1 MINLIAITPYSIFT
15 VTVFTSICILIF
27 IALTSIKYIMI
38 KLPMWIV
45 LIFMFVMGLRL
56 LFPVEISFLSYNI
69 SSFENMPY
77 FDEII
82 NRDVSVISRLSEN
95 INLTV
100 GTLFCIVWLM
110 GIIVS
115 LLLYFGKYYSLC
127 KNVKYTPATNSKI
140 VLDTL
145 ERIKREQNYTFSSK
159 VIMNSGVTFP
169 SEFGCL
175 NQTIFINDQTYSEKE
190 LYYVLLHELTH
201 FHIKTNWIKL
211 IMDCIYSLF
220 WWNPVIYLLRY
231 HVENLLEVY
240 VDAYV
245 TKNLGWRSRAE
256 YLRCIL
262 DVYKTSDS
270 PDVIPEF
277 IHSMTITSTEK
288 VLKKRFN
295 LIIKDHKTNIP
306 ICISFILILLF
317 YLYASGRYVIQ
328 PAYEPTAED
337 LAILEFTTENSY
349 IIKEDNLYILYYN
362 DESYFCNTDVT
373 KLPKVPIIEK

>member
-38 KLPMWIV
+38 KLPMWI
-45 LIFMFVMGLRL
+45 LLMFMLVTGLRL
-56 LFPVEISFLSYNI
+56 LFPVEFSFLSYNI

-82 NRDVSVISRLSEN
+82 NRNVSVISRLSEN
-95 INLTV
+95 INITV

-145 ERIKREQNYTFSSK
+145 ERIKREQNYTFNSK

-220 WWNPVIYLLRY
+220 WWNPVIYLLRC

-245 TKNLGWRSRAE
+245 TKDLDWRLRAE
-256 YLRCIL
+256 YLQCIL
-262 DVYKTSDS
+262 DAYKISDS
-270 PDVIPEF
+270 PDAIPEF

-306 ICISFILILLF
+306 ICISFILILVF

-328 PAYEPTAED
+328 PAYEPPIED
-337 LAILEFTTENSY
+337 IATPKFTSENSY
-349 IIKEDNLYILYYN
+349 IVKDGDFYVLYYN
-362 DESYFCNTDVT
+362 NEPYFGNKDINELY
-373 KLPKVPIIEK
+373 KAMDK